1 MTDKK
6 KSTTETK
13 IWQNMVN
20 LALNVWLIIT
30 HESTWKLVFQNIL
43 KYYKIRNIQRIKSR
57 P

>member
-20 LALNVWLIIT
+20 LALNLWLIIT
-30 HESTWKLVFQNIL
+30 HEST
-43 KYYKIRNIQRIKSR
+43 
-57 P
+57 